1 MATPARKRPA
11 PRPDADALRRENHRL
26 RARLAEAE
34 HMLDAIRRGAA
45 DALVVSG
52 PDGEHVYTL
61 QGADSSY
68 RTMVETMHAGAAT
81 LDRDG
86 TVLYAN
92 ARMAEM
98 LDRPL
103 EQVMGTPLADFV
115 TLEDLGE
122 FHRLLREGGDR
133 AAAGE
138 VRLRTAAG
146 APVPVHLAV
155 RLLDSPD
162 LKALCLVA
170 TDLTERKRSEAALRE
185 ADRRYRLLFDRT
197 AAGVYQATLNVH
209 TRKSRC
215 LDCNESYAR
224 IMGYDS
230 AAEMVD
236 APAVHVFPSED
247 AWRDYTDRLIADR
260 QLSNF
265 ELCLQRKD
273 GTPFWALINVGL
285 SEPDAQGEALME
297 GTLVDITERKQAE
310 EALRRVPEL
319 LARKIEERTVE
330 LKQALESLE
339 REMAARQALS
349 TFPEQNPHPVLRV
362 RQDGLLLYANPASA
376 PMLESWGCQEGRLL
390 PEELRQ
396 EFLESLALNAA
407 QELELVCGAR
417 IYSLACTPHPAQG
430 YVNVYGRDIT
440 KRKRI
445 EAQQERLVKD
455 LEAVNQELRQFA
467 YVVSHDLKAP
477 LRAISALAGW
487 LRKDYADK
495 LGGEAAEHLVL
506 LEGRARRLNTLIDGV
521 LEYSRLGRTVEP
533 RVPVDL
539 RAAVGE
545 VLDLLGWPPAV
556 RIHLGP
562 LPTVMAIRMPL
573 QQILLN
579 LLQNAIKFNDKP
591 QPEVRIACEAVPGY
605 WQVSVADNGPG
616 IAERHFD
623 KIFLMFR
630 TLAPRDKVE
639 STGIGLALAKKAV
652 ELQGG
657 RIWVTSREGEGAT
670 FWFTLPR
677 DENVEGERTVA
688 AE

>member
-1 MATPARKRPA
+1 MGTPARKRPT
-11 PRPDADALRRENHRL
+11 RSGDGDALRRENHRL

-34 HMLDAIRRGAA
+34 QTLDAIRRGAV
-45 DALVVSG
+45 DAVVVSG
-52 PDGEHVYTL
+52 PDGERVYSL

-81 LDRDG
+81 LDLEG
-86 TVLYAN
+86 MVLYAN
-92 ARMAEM
+92 GRMAEM
-98 LDRPL
+98 LGLRL
-103 EQVMGTPLADFV
+103 EQVMGVPLAHSV
-115 TLEDLGE
+115 ASEDLE
-122 FHRLLREGGDR
+122 AFDRLLREASGKG
-133 AAAGE
+133 AAGE
-138 VRLRTAAG
+138 VRLQAATG
-146 APVPVHLAV
+146 EVVPAHLAI

-162 LKALCLVA
+162 HKALCVVA
-170 TDLTERKRSEAALRE
+170 TDLTERKRAEAALRE
-185 ADRRYRLLFDRT
+185 ADRRYRLLFERT
-197 AAGVYQATLNVH
+197 AAGVYRATLNVH
-209 TRKSRC
+209 SRKSRR
-215 LDCNESYAR
+215 LDCNEAYAR
-224 IMGYDS
+224 IFGYGS
-230 AAEMVD
+230 AVDLLD
-236 APAVHVFPSED
+236 APVARVFPSEE
-247 AWRDYTDRLIADR
+247 AWLDYTERLIADR
-260 QLSNF
+260 RLSNF
-265 ELCLQRKD
+265 EVCLLRRD

-285 SEPDAQGEALME
+285 SEPDERGEALIE

-310 EALRRVPEL
+310 EALRRVPDVLE
-319 LARKIEERTVE
+319 RKIEERTAE

-339 REMAARQALS
+339 REAAARQALS
-349 TFPEQNPHPVLRV
+349 SFPEQNPHPVLRV
-362 RQDGLLLYANPASA
+362 RRDGTLLYANPAAA
-376 PMLESWGCQEGRLL
+376 PMLEPWGCQEGRVL
-390 PEELRQ
+390 PEGLRE
-396 EFLESLALNAA
+396 EFLESLALHAT
-407 QELELVCGAR
+407 QEVELACGAR
-417 IYSLACTPHPAQG
+417 IYSLICTPHAAQG

-477 LRAISALAGW
+477 LRAISSLAGW

-495 LGGEAAEHLVL
+495 LGGEAAEHLLL
-506 LEGRARRLNTLIDGV
+506 LEGRARRLNTLIDAV
-521 LEYSRLGRTVEP
+521 LEYSRLGRTAEP
-533 RVPVDL
+533 KVPVDL

-545 VLDLLGWPPAV
+545 ALDLLGWPPAV
-556 RIHLGP
+556 RIQLGP
-562 LPTVMAIRMPL
+562 LPSVMAIRMPL
-573 QQILLN
+573 QQVLLN

-591 QPEVRIACEAVPGY
+591 QPEVRVACEAVPGY

-677 DENVEGERTVA
+677 DENVERESP
-688 AE
+688 

>member
-1 MATPARKRPA
+1 MGTPARKRPI
-11 PRPDADALRRENHRL
+11 RRQDGDALRRENQRL
-26 RARLAEAE
+26 RARLADAE
-34 HMLDAIRRGAA
+34 QTLDAIRRGAV
-45 DALVVSG
+45 DAVVVSG
-52 PDGEHVYTL
+52 PEGEQVYTL

-81 LDRDG
+81 LDLEG
-86 TVLYAN
+86 MVLYAN
-92 ARMAEM
+92 VRLAEM
-98 LDRPL
+98 LGRPL
-103 EQVMGTPLADFV
+103 EQVMGVPLADLV
-115 TLEDLGE
+115 ALEDLDE
-122 FHRLLREGGDR
+122 FHRLLREGSGKG
-133 AAAGE
+133 AAGE
-138 VRLRTAAG
+138 VRLRRAAG
-146 APVPVHLAV
+146 EPVPVHLAA

-162 LKALCLVA
+162 LEALCVVV
-170 TDLTERKRSEAALRE
+170 TDLTERKR
-185 ADRRYRLLFDRT
+185 
-197 AAGVYQATLNVH
+197 
-209 TRKSRC
+209 
-215 LDCNESYAR
+215 
-224 IMGYDS
+224 I
-230 AAEMVD
+230 
-236 APAVHVFPSED
+236 
-247 AWRDYTDRLIADR
+247 
-260 QLSNF
+260 
-265 ELCLQRKD
+265 
-273 GTPFWALINVGL
+273 
-285 SEPDAQGEALME
+285 
-297 GTLVDITERKQAE
+297 E

-319 LARKIEERTVE
+319 LERRIEERTVE
-330 LKQALESLE
+330 LRQALDALE
-339 REMAARQALS
+339 QEAVARQALS

-362 RQDGLLLYANPASA
+362 RQDGTLLYANPASA
-376 PMLESWGCQEGRLL
+376 AMLAPWGCEEGGLL
-390 PEELRQ
+390 PEGLRE
-396 EFLESLALNAA
+396 EFLESLTLNAT
-407 QELELVCGAR
+407 QEVELVCGNS
-417 IYSLACTPHPAQG
+417 IYSLVCTPHGAQG

-445 EAQQERLVKD
+445 EAQQDRLVKD

-477 LRAISALAGW
+477 LRAISSLAGW

-495 LGGEAAEHLVL
+495 LGGEAADHLVL

-521 LEYSRLGRTVEP
+521 LEYSRLGRTAEP

-556 RIHLGP
+556 RIQLGP
-562 LPTVMAIRMPL
+562 LPTVTAIRMPL
-573 QQILLN
+573 QQVLLN
-579 LLQNAIKFNDKP
+579 LVQNAIKFNDKP

-605 WQVSVADNGPG
+605 WRVSVADNGPG

-677 DENVEGERTVA
+677 DEN
-688 AE
+688 